1 VVFLE
6 PRVLYAERGDVD
18 FNLKM
23 ELGQARVLTTGTDL
37 TIVALGS
44 MVNVSKAAIAQAG
57 VSADLIDLGTI
68 VPWDK
73 ETVLNSVRKSKRLI
87 VVEEAPLSGGW
98 GSEIIATVTKE
109 LFSSLVSAPFRIT
122 TPDTPVPFNGG
133 LEAKFAPNPSDVCRQ
148 ILESMK
154 NNSVPDAWWINEGV
168 AK

>member
-1 VVFLE
+1 MESSQSKTGYDL
-6 PRVLYAERGDVD
+6 LKKMCLVD
-18 FNLKM
+18 LK
-23 ELGQARVLTTGTDL
+23 
-37 TIVALGS
+37 
-44 MVNVSKAAIAQAG
+44 KAYRDADQLLVDAQ
-57 VSADLIDLGTI
+57 
-68 VPWDK
+68 K
-73 ETVLNSVRKSKRLI
+73 I

-148 ILESMK
+148 ILESVK